1 MDETNIQKIK
11 HKWGELLRQ
20 LNDIFGE
27 KPDLQGLIF
36 LIGVQE
42 LGKGPQ
48 NFSKDEKQ
56 DLMHIATCRLL
67 SFEGYYEFTGLDD
80 DGWPQYE
87 IVKHPPQMS
96 LKDQDLMLK
105 KNVIQYFELQG
116 FNLEN
121 QPI

>member
-1 MDETNIQKIK
+1 
-11 HKWGELLRQ
+11 
-20 LNDIFGE
+20 
-27 KPDLQGLIF
+27 
-36 LIGVQE
+36 
-42 LGKGPQ
+42 
-48 NFSKDEKQ
+48 
-56 DLMHIATCRLL
+56 MHIATCRLL
-67 SFEGYYEFTGLDD
+67 SYEGYYEFTGRDD

-87 IVKHPPQMS
+87 IVKHPPQLS